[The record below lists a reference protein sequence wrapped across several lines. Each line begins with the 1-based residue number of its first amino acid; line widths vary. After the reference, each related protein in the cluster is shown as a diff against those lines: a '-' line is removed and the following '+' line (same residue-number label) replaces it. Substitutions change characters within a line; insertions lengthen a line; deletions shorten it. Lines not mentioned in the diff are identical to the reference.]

1 MGTFGWVVIGLILTL
16 GVPFTLWWWKEA
28 DKWADKEHRRFRTKK
43 EEPQERI
50 VVRNIEVK
58 GGPEKTAANS
68 AAVRNGP

>member
-50 VVRNIEVK
+50 VVRNTGTK
-58 GGPEKTAANS
+58 NGPEQSAADS
-68 AAVRNGP
+68 AAVRNGG